1 MDKTIKK
8 ENNLKKDNFW
18 NKKTTSQKVSFVLV
32 IIILIFTIVFVNL
45 LAFCRHLPWMFSTD
59 FCNNLLGD
67 PSNKNQPYY
76 NNGYELVGNY
86 LFNQISKIIF
96 SLVAISVAI
105 VLVFVVSFITNIFK
119 KSSGKKGKTVA
130 SLVKSCLK
138 YLIILFDIAIILGI
152 WGVNVSSIVAG
163 LGVLTLIVGL
173 GCQSLIA
180 DVISGLFVV
189 IDDYFSVGDMVIID
203 GFRGN
208 VVSIGLRT
216 VKLDDG
222 CGNLKSITNSSINTV
237 VNLSRSLNLIS
248 ITMSVSYNEDLD
260 RVEAIISKELPK
272 INLPQAAT
280 PIKYKGVAS
289 LDDSSIELSFSTTC
303 ECNYRFQVK
312 RDLQREIYRMF
323 VDNDILVPY
332 NQIVINPE
340 DPKKPKATKE
350 EKKLA
355 DELNFNNRQ
364 VSQDDDKT
372 FFEKTKEA
380 IKESIE
386 KPSKK

>member
-1 MDKTIKK
+1 MKEEINKEKK
-8 ENNLKKDNFW
+8 ENFW
-18 NKKTTSQKVSFVLV
+18 TRKTKSQKILFVIV
-32 IIILIFTIVFVNL
+32 IVVLIFTIVFVNL
-45 LAFCRHLPWMFSTD
+45 IAFCRSLPGLFSTE

-67 PSNKNQPYY
+67 LNNPNVPHY
-76 NNGYELVGNY
+76 NNGYELVGDY
-86 LFNQISKIIF
+86 LFKQLSKIMF
-96 SLVAISVAI
+96 SLIAISVAI
-105 VLVFVVSFITNIFK
+105 VLIFIVSYATNIFK
-119 KSSGKKGKTVA
+119 KSSGKKGKTIA

-138 YLIILFDIAIILGI
+138 YLIILLDIAFILGI

-180 DVISGLFVV
+180 DVISGLFIV

-216 VKLDDG
+216 IKLDDG

-248 ITMSVSYNEDLD
+248 ITMSVSYNEDLN
-260 RVEAIISKELPK
+260 RVEAIIYKKLPEIK
-272 INLPQAAT
+272 LPQAAT
-280 PIKYKGVAS
+280 EIKYKGVSS
-289 LDDSSIELSFSTTC
+289 LSDSSIELSFSTYC
-303 ECNYRFQVK
+303 ECSYRFQVK

-332 NQIVINPE
+332 NQIVINKE
-340 DPKKPKATKE
+340 DPKKPKATSE
-350 EKKLA
+350 EIKLA
-355 DELNFNNRQ
+355 DKLNFNNRQ
-364 VSQDDDKT
+364 VLKETDKT
-372 FFEKTKEA
+372 FLERTKEA
-380 IKESIE
+380 IKESID
-386 KPSKK
+386 KPKK